1 MAPTVDIAGAP
12 KYVLLDTGK
21 FKKDTKIHEGR
32 SPWDEKLTE
41 GPSYKKYPTPLRTSG
56 KLDKFKSNELTPVI
70 GREYVDVQITDL
82 LKDDDLIR
90 ELAIIISER
99 GVVFFRNQDITK
111 EQQKEFIDKL
121 GRLTGKPETSGL
133 HIHPTAP
140 AGGFLTG
147 DGEIDPEISIISTQL
162 NKALYTDK
170 NIRPADSDWHSDIT
184 FEPVPA
190 DYTVLKI
197 VETPPSG
204 GDTLWASGY
213 GLYDKLSAP
222 FRSFLENL
230 TGNFAQPNFKQAATG
245 RFEIFSG
252 PRGAPENVG
261 DDLHAV
267 HPIVRTNPVTGWKSI
282 FAIGTHFQ
290 SVNGL
295 RKFESDV
302 VKQTLVDTLNRSPE
316 IQVRF
321 SWNKNDVAVWDNRST
336 FHTAIYDTF
345 FIDAIR
351 TGVRAVGIGE
361 RPFYDPA
368 SKSRTAALVE
378 RGELPEAALKF
389 VLS

>member
-1 MAPTVDIAGAP
+1 MAPTLDIAGAP
-12 KYVLLDTGK
+12 KYVLLDTMK
-21 FKKDTKIHEGR
+21 FKANTKIHEGR
-32 SPWDEKLTE
+32 SPWADKVNE
-41 GPSYKKYPTPLRTSG
+41 GPSYKQFPAPLRTSG
-56 KLDKFKSNELTPVI
+56 KLEKFDSKELTPVI
-70 GREYVDVQITDL
+70 GREYIDIQITEL
-82 LKDDDLIR
+82 LKDDELIR
-90 ELAIIISER
+90 ELAVIISER
-99 GVVFFRNQDITK
+99 GVVFFGNQDITK

-121 GRLTGKPETSGL
+121 GRLTGKPSTSTV

-140 AGGFLTG
+140 AGGFLTD
-147 DGEIDPEISIISTQL
+147 DGEIDPEISIISSQL

-170 NIRPADSDWHSDIT
+170 DIKPADSDWHSDVT

-197 VETPPSG
+197 VETPPAG

-222 FRSFLENL
+222 FRAFLETL
-230 TGNFAQPNFKQAATG
+230 TGNFQQPNFKQAAVG

-267 HPIVRTNPVTGWKSI
+267 HPIVRTNPVTGWKSV
-282 FAIGTHFQ
+282 FAIGTHFKT
-290 SVNGL
+290 VNGL
-295 RKFESDV
+295 RPKESDV
-302 VKQTLVDTLNRSPE
+302 IRDTLLDTLNRSPE
-316 IQVRF
+316 IQVRYK
-321 SWNKNDVAVWDNRST
+321 WNKNDVAVWDNRST

-361 RPFYDPA
+361 RPYFDA
-368 SKSRTAALVE
+368 ESKSRTEALVE

-389 VLS
+389 LL